1 MGIPKQARG
10 NKCATL
16 ILFILASTQTCN
28 MTSEKTLFYF
38 RSFGVM
44 VTIHNALLRP
54 DMITSILHEFVPGR
68 HFGCAV
74 QEECQDGG
82 LHLHI
87 VVMCTQKFTWVRSNL
102 LEQLKVPSLH
112 MKRVDAYADAINAC
126 AYMTKYN
133 VPVVWGVYA
142 QTTVSIKKAIMAQCF
157 AYGSRQYTTSGMEHA
172 LEQLARVEKAWGQEL
187 SNGDLSDSGYSIADS
202 DPE

>member
-1 MGIPKQARG
+1 MGIPTQARG
-10 NKCATL
+10 KERAT
-16 ILFILASTQTCN
+16 IKFFILSSTLTRN
-28 MTSEKTLFYF
+28 MTDERKLFYF
-38 RSFGVM
+38 RSHGVLI
-44 VTIHNALLRP
+44 TIHNVLLRP

-87 VVMCTQKFTWVRSNL
+87 VVFCTQKFTWVRSNL

-112 MKRVDAYADAINAC
+112 MEMVLTYEDSIIVS
-126 AYMTKYN
+126 AYMAKFN
-133 VPVVWGVYA
+133 VPVVWGVNA
-142 QTTVSIKKAIMAQCF
+142 QTNGMIKRQIHRECI
-157 AYGSRQYTTSGMEHA
+157 AYRRRQNWFPGLNQAT
-172 LEQLARVEKAWGQEL
+172 EQLRRIERAWVQEL
-187 SNGDLSDSGYSIADS
+187 NDGDSGCSLADL